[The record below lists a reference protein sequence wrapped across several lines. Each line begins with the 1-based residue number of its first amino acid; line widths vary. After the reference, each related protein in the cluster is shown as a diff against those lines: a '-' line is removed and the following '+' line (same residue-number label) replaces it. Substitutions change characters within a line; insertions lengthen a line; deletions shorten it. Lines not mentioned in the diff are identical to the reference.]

1 MHCYTT
7 FEETNPQCS
16 KKHSTFG
23 FTSKSVLIPTQRGG
37 AEYHEC

>member
-7 FEETNPQCS
+7 FEEAYPQCS
-16 KKHSTFG
+16 KEHFTFG
-23 FTSKSVLIPTQRGG
+23 FTSKSVLKPTLGGG